1 MAMYFSILAWRIPWT
16 VGCNSWG
23 HKELDTTEAT
33 EHANMCICF
42 QLLMVT
48 IGISFLSS
56 DAISLEGLP
65 GLSIQLLLLLC
76 CLVMSGSF

>member
-1 MAMYFSILAWRIPWT
+1 M
-16 VGCNSWG
+16 GCNPWG
-23 HKELDTTEAT
+23 HKDLDMTEAT
-33 EHANMCICF
+33 EHANMHICF

-56 DAISLEGLP
+56 DAIYLEGLP
-65 GLSIQLLLLLC
+65 GLSIQSILYPMLLLLLFC